1 MRDLVRIV
9 CTASCGVLSGQA
21 WGVQP
26 YDVYTEEEPVGHEDA
41 GPSTGG
47 GPRAAGLSQTG
58 LSAVLH
64 IDQETIASIEQGR
77 RLLKYN
83 IAEICDEYL
92 GTKGT
97 LTAGVEN
104 LPEVD
109 QFPLWAEEYMD
120 QEKVAIALSF
130 YDNAVIP
137 GLLQNEPYARA
148 VFRNRVP
155 AYEDEELEKTLR
167 LRLDRQ
173 EILRRKSPPT
183 LSFVVWEPALKVKVG
198 TVEVHKDQLR
208 FLREMAE
215 LPCVSFQV
223 LPLDGPS
230 HAGLDGP
237 FTLLE
242 TPDHQNL
249 AYTESQ
255 RGSQWVSD
263 PGEVSLLTRRYAMLR
278 TQALTTQDS
287 MGLLDRLLGEQ

>member
-1 MRDLVRIV
+1 MKMLGRQLAAAR
-9 CTASCGVLSGQA
+9 
-21 WGVQP
+21 
-26 YDVYTEEEPVGHEDA
+26 
-41 GPSTGG
+41 
-47 GPRAAGLSQTG
+47 RAAGLSQPG

-77 RLLKYN
+77 RPLKYN
-83 IAEICDEYL
+83 IAVMCDEHL

-104 LPEVD
+104 MPEVD

-120 QEKVAIALSF
+120 QEKVAIALSW

-137 GLLQNEPYARA
+137 GLLQSEAYARA
-148 VFRNRVP
+148 VLQNRVP
-155 AYEDEELEKTLR
+155 AYEEEELEQTLR

-173 EILRRKSPPT
+173 EILRSKNPPT
-183 LSFVVWEPALKVKVG
+183 LSFVVWEPALLVKVG
-198 TVEVHKDQLR
+198 AEAVRKDQLR
-208 FLREMAE
+208 YLRETAE
-215 LPCVSFQV
+215 LPCVSLQV
-223 LPLDGPS
+223 LPLDSPF

-242 TPDHQNL
+242 TPDHQNV

-263 PGEVSLLTRRYAMLR
+263 PEEVSRLTRKYAMLR
-278 TQALTTQDS
+278 TQALTVQDS
-287 MGLLDRLLGEQ
+287 MSLLDRLLGEQ